1 MAHQTGR
8 TTGFWLS
15 IPNLLNGAEPVI
27 TRLPDATTMD
37 EARED
42 AIEAGHIAFTEA
54 GYETM
59 DTVYATLYQ
68 IAPNGGL
75 AHSEC
80 FTIDGPEAQ

>member
-1 MAHQTGR
+1 MKTQTG
-8 TTGFWLS
+8 FFLS
-15 IPNLLNGAEPVI
+15 VPVDGQVDPI
-27 TRLPDATTMD
+27 IARLADAATLD

-59 DTVYATLYQ
+59 DMCYATLYQ

-80 FTIDGPEAQ
+80 FEVYGPEAI

>member
-1 MAHQTGR
+1 MTAQTG
-8 TTGFWLS
+8 FFLS
-15 IPNLLNGAEPVI
+15 VPVYGSVNPI
-27 TRLPDATTMD
+27 ISRLADAATLD

-42 AIEAGHIAFTEA
+42 AVEVGHIAFTEA

-59 DTVYATLYQ
+59 DMCFATLYQ

-80 FTIDGPEAQ
+80 FEIYGPEAI

>member
-1 MAHQTGR
+1 MARQAA
-8 TTGFWLS
+8 GFYLS
-15 IPNLLNGAEPVI
+15 VPVYGQVNPI
-27 TRLPDATTMD
+27 IARLPDATTLD

-59 DTVYATLYQ
+59 DMAYATLYQ

-80 FTIDGPEAQ
+80 LEVYGPEAI

>member
-1 MAHQTGR
+1 MARQAA
-8 TTGFWLS
+8 GFYLS
-15 IPNLLNGAEPVI
+15 VPVDGQVNPI
-27 TRLPDATTMD
+27 IAALPDAATLD

-42 AIEAGHIAFTEA
+42 AIEAGHLAFVAA

-59 DTVYATLYQ
+59 DMCYATLYR

-80 FTIDGPEAQ
+80 FEVYGPEAL

>member
-1 MAHQTGR
+1 MNGR
-8 TTGFWLS
+8 TAGFWLS
-15 IPNLLNGAEPVI
+15 VPNILNHAEPII

-42 AIEAGHIAFTEA
+42 AIEAGHVAFNEA

-59 DTVYATLYQ
+59 DMCFATLYQ

-80 FTIDGPEAQ
+80 FEVYGPEAM